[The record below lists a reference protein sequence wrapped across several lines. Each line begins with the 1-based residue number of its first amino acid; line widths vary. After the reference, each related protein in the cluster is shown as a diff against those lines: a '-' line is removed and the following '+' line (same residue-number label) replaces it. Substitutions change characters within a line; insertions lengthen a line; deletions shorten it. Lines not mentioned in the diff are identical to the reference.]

1 VRRNSQVLTSVLT
14 IIGVAILVYATR
26 LKGHFVADDHFI
38 FYRLQQGG
46 AFGFATYPPISFF
59 RPLISLHYYLDY
71 MLWGMHSLASHA
83 VNLLWH
89 IICGL
94 LVWWFGLRLLMHWGW
109 RFTSALSAARVAA
122 AFFVAL
128 PANVE
133 AVAWFAA
140 RADMVATAGALGAL
154 LLLMRFHERG
164 CWRSYAG
171 ALACFASGL
180 FCKESLLTF
189 PLIAWLWLR
198 HLGMAQAGRLTL
210 PFWGVLVVYW
220 VIRTVAVQG
229 LGAYPDA
236 WATLPRPWL
245 LVVNLLA
252 YLFQMGM
259 PAILYGLGRDLW
271 DTLLWGAWLVGVGLA
286 VWYAWRT
293 PPAHA
298 RPVAWSLLVG
308 WVLLALLPVLMFK
321 PSPLYFLNSRY
332 SYLASAFATLG
343 VGAWLKQRAHPNR
356 GRLRIPEV
364 AAVLSLLAFIGGGIR
379 QAGVWRTASEIARS
393 SVLSLRDAPA
403 DKPLIMLSLPDHY
416 RGAYIW
422 RVSLREGVAVL
433 LPERA
438 NQPIYALSRFTMR
451 LQADVRV
458 QYANGVTTLSSS
470 NDIFLPPEDLRPPL
484 GDEPMVLPDKV
495 VIPMSVL
502 RHGAVLA
509 YHEGRF
515 RPVEP

>member
-1 VRRNSQVLTSVLT
+1 
-14 IIGVAILVYATR
+14 
-26 LKGHFVADDHFI
+26 
-38 FYRLQQGG
+38 
-46 AFGFATYPPISFF
+46 
-59 RPLISLHYYLDY
+59 
-71 MLWGMHSLASHA
+71 
-83 VNLLWH
+83 
-89 IICGL
+89 
-94 LVWWFGLRLLMHWGW
+94 
-109 RFTSALSAARVAA
+109 
-122 AFFVAL
+122 
-128 PANVE
+128 
-133 AVAWFAA
+133 
-140 RADMVATAGALGAL
+140 
-154 LLLMRFHERG
+154 
-164 CWRSYAG
+164 
-171 ALACFASGL
+171 
-180 FCKESLLTF
+180 
-189 PLIAWLWLR
+189 
-198 HLGMAQAGRLTL
+198 
-210 PFWGVLVVYW
+210 
-220 VIRTVAVQG
+220 
-229 LGAYPDA
+229 
-236 WATLPRPWL
+236 
-245 LVVNLLA
+245 
-252 YLFQMGM
+252 
-259 PAILYGLGRDLW
+259 
-271 DTLLWGAWLVGVGLA
+271 
-286 VWYAWRT
+286 
-293 PPAHA
+293 
-298 RPVAWSLLVG
+298 
-308 WVLLALLPVLMFK
+308 
-321 PSPLYFLNSRY
+321 
-332 SYLASAFATLG
+332 
-343 VGAWLKQRAHPNR
+343 
-356 GRLRIPEV
+356 LRIPEV